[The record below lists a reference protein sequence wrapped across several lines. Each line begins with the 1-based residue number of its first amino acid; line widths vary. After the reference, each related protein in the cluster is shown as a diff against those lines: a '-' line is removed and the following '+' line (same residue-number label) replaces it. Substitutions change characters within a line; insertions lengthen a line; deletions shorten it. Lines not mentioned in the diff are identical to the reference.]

1 MAASRNYFTQPRTE
15 YCILKGHK
23 SRNQTQTRNPKRYF
37 STAPGAPITVA
48 WKTCCGS
55 FAWSAAGTAQTWSRV
70 SGCERWIE
78 REKCPWRKKEARNRW
93 FLMTK
98 REVRDT
104 KDNFGCVDL
113 EWPLMSAMQCL
124 NVCAVGKA
132 GYDRTPHRL
141 KPDNGRGG
149 RMSEEIQSDLVVLC
163 QNKLVSWE
171 T

>member
-1 MAASRNYFTQPRTE
+1 
-15 YCILKGHK
+15 
-23 SRNQTQTRNPKRYF
+23 
-37 STAPGAPITVA
+37 
-48 WKTCCGS
+48 
-55 FAWSAAGTAQTWSRV
+55 
-70 SGCERWIE
+70 
-78 REKCPWRKKEARNRW
+78 
-93 FLMTK
+93 
-98 REVRDT
+98 
-104 KDNFGCVDL
+104 
-113 EWPLMSAMQCL
+113 MSAMQCL